1 MPIGFTDLNQTNKGQ
16 HCDDRFVEKDEILL
30 GVLLQDHNNIQ
41 ATDPRGFKPR
51 HLNACKNTEEK
62 KKQIKNSK
70 HKLMYRDC
78 LQ

>member
-16 HCDDRFVEKDEILL
+16 HCDDRFVQKDEILL

-62 KKQIKNSK
+62 KKTNKKFKTQTDIS
-70 HKLMYRDC
+70 
-78 LQ
+78 